1 MAKVEKF
8 AGYANDFGKSR
19 ISNEIIKEWIPVFES
34 YPNLTDIPVYA
45 WGRYYK
51 YECAGSPF
59 EIYSEILDISNAL
72 GLMRF
77 KKILP
82 ATYEKIQ
89 WDIIKEIDETHNIR
103 GGKIWTGEWG
113 GYLPDRGEVVKAFRF
128 DDRGGRCLIVHKNE
142 DKTFEV
148 RDIRCDSPE

>member
-1 MAKVEKF
+1 MV
-8 AGYANDFGKSR
+8 NQNIRIRDIWIKSKLEER
-19 ISNEIIKEWIPVFES
+19 I
-34 YPNLTDIPVYA
+34 
-45 WGRYYK
+45 
-51 YECAGSPF
+51 GS
-59 EIYSEILDISNAL
+59 
-72 GLMRF
+72 
-77 KKILP
+77 
-82 ATYEKIQ
+82 
-89 WDIIKEIDETHNIR
+89 HNIR